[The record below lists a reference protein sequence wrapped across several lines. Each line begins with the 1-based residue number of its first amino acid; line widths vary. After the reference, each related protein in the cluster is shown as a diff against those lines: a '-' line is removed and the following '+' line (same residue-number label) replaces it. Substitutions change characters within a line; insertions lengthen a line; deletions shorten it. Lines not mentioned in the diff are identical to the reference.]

1 MDEMKRLYE
10 AIVREHLE
18 KYELMVFICG
28 PRQVGKTTL
37 AQSLAGA
44 KNKCLYVNW
53 DNLDDRQR
61 ILEGPSKLLEGDLLS
76 RVSKRKPLLILDEIH
91 KYEEWSSF
99 VKGIYDRYKDE
110 LKIIVTGSARLNVY
124 RRGGDSMMGRYFQY
138 RMHPLSVGEL
148 LHTQP
153 SKTTLRK
160 PKRLSVQKL
169 NELLEFGGFPK
180 PFLSKDKAFAS
191 RWQSLRHQQL
201 INQDLRDISDVRMTS
216 RIEVLTQL
224 LSSQSGQLFNY
235 SNTATKIR
243 VSNFTVR
250 HWMDILEELYYCFK
264 IHPWSTNV
272 ERSLLKNPKY
282 YLWDWSRIKDMG
294 ARVENFVASHL
305 LKAVHY
311 WNDTGQGEYGLYF
324 IRDKDQNEVDFL
336 VVENGEPWML
346 IEVKSSEDRPLSKSL
361 KKFQEQL
368 KPKYSVQLAYD
379 MSYVDFDVRDIKKAK
394 IMPMSTFLSQLP

>member
-1 MDEMKRLYE
+1 MKRLYE

-18 KYELMVFICG
+18 KYDLMVFICG

-44 KNKCLYVNW
+44 KNEYLYVNW

-61 ILEGPSKLLEGDLLS
+61 ILEGPSKLLEGGLLS
-76 RVSKRKPLLILDEIH
+76 RVSKRKPFLILDEIH

-99 VKGIYDRYKDE
+99 VKGIYDTYKNE

-148 LHTQP
+148 LHSLP

-160 PKRLSVQKL
+160 PKRISVQKL

-180 PFLSKDKAFAS
+180 PFLSKDRAFAS
-191 RWQSLRHQQL
+191 RWQGLRHQQL

-216 RIEVLTQL
+216 RIEVLSQL

-235 SNTATKIR
+235 SNTAKKIR
-243 VSNFTVR
+243 VSNFTVH
-250 HWMDILEELYYCFK
+250 HWMDILEKLYYCFK

-272 ERSLLKNPKY
+272 ERSLLKTPKY

-294 ARVENFVASHL
+294 ARIENFVASHL
-305 LKAVHY
+305 LKAMHY

-324 IRDKDQNEVDFL
+324 IRDKDQHEVDFL
-336 VVENGEPWML
+336 ITENGDPWIL
-346 IEVKSSEDRPLSKSL
+346 IEVKSSEGRPLSKNL
-361 KKFQEQL
+361 RKFQEQL

-379 MSYVDFDVRDIKKAK
+379 MPYVDFDVRDIKKAK

>member
-1 MDEMKRLYE
+1 MKRLYE
-10 AIVREHLE
+10 SVILEHLE
-18 KYELMVFICG
+18 KYDLMVFICG

-37 AQSLAGA
+37 AQSLVGA
-44 KNKCLYVNW
+44 KNEYLYVNW

-61 ILEGPSKLLEGDLLS
+61 ILEGPAKLLEGSLLS
-76 RVSKRKPLLILDEIH
+76 HVSKKKPFLILDEIH

-99 VKGIYDRYKDE
+99 VKGLYDTYKDE

-148 LHTQP
+148 LHSKP
-153 SKTTLRK
+153 SKALLRK
-160 PKRLSVQKL
+160 PKRFSVKKL
-169 NELLEFGGFPK
+169 DELLEFGGFPK
-180 PFLSKDKAFAS
+180 PFLSKDKAFAA
-191 RWQSLRHQQL
+191 RWQGLRHQQL
-201 INQDLRDISDVRMTS
+201 IDQDLRDLSDVRMTS
-216 RIEVLTQL
+216 RIEVLIQL

-235 SNTATKIR
+235 SSMAKKIR

-294 ARVENFVASHL
+294 ARIENFVASHL

-311 WNDTGQGEYGLYF
+311 WTDTGQGKYDLYF
-324 IRDKDQNEVDFL
+324 IRDKDQHEVDFL
-336 VVENGEPWML
+336 IVENGDPWML
-346 IEVKSSEDRPLSKSL
+346 IEVKSSEGKQLSKNL
-361 KKFQEQL
+361 KRFQEQL
-368 KPKYSVQLAYD
+368 NPKYSVQLAYD
-379 MSYVDFDVRDIKKAK
+379 MPYIDFDVRDIKKAK

>member
-1 MDEMKRLYE
+1 MKRLYE
-10 AIVREHLE
+10 AIIHEHLE
-18 KYELMVFICG
+18 KYDLMVFLCG

-44 KNKCLYVNW
+44 KNGYLYVNW

-61 ILEGPSKLLEGDLLS
+61 ILEGPSKLLQEALLS
-76 RVSKRKPLLILDEIH
+76 HSSKRKLFLILDEIH
-91 KYEEWSSF
+91 KYPEWSSF
-99 VKGIYDRYKDE
+99 VKGIYDTYKDE

-148 LHTQP
+148 LHSQP
-153 SKTTLRK
+153 SKKVLRE
-160 PKRLSVQKL
+160 PKKLSATKL
-169 NELLEFGGFPK
+169 NELMEFGGFPK
-180 PFLSKDKAFAS
+180 PFLSKDKKFVS
-191 RWQSLRHQQL
+191 RWQDLRHQQL
-201 INQDLRDISDVRMTS
+201 INQDLRDISDVKMTS
-216 RIEVLTQL
+216 KIEVLIQL
-224 LSSQSGQLFNY
+224 ISSQSGQLFNY

-282 YLWDWSRIKDMG
+282 YLWDWSRIKDKG

-311 WNDTGQGEYGLYF
+311 WNDTGQGQYDLHF
-324 IRDKDQNEVDFL
+324 IRDKEQHEVDFL
-336 VVENGEPWML
+336 VVENGNPWML
-346 IEVKSSEDRPLSKSL
+346 IEVKSGEDKQLSKSL

-368 KPKYSVQLAYD
+368 KPKYTVQLAYD
-379 MSYVDFDVRDIKKAK
+379 MPYSDFDVRDIKKAK
-394 IMPMSTFLSQLP
+394 IMPMITFLSQLP